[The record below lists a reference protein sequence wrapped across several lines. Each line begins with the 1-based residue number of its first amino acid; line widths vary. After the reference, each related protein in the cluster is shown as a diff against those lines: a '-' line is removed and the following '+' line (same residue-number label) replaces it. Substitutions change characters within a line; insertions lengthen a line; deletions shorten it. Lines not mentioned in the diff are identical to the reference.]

1 MTEADSN
8 RGGAPVGETTSY
20 GARLA
25 AARQRAGLTVTDIAA
40 RLRLHPNQVRA
51 IEQENLGALP
61 EMAYVRGFVR
71 SYARIVQLDADALL
85 ADLSARAEPVNGTV
99 VDGMKAD
106 SYSPVKAASQ
116 EQMSKRLVIG
126 IAVLMLI
133 VLGVIGWYA
142 NQQAEEAPG
151 PAADASVP
159 AEPAN
164 AAMTAVAASPSSAE
178 YPAASSAADDAAPP
192 AEAMTSEPLAADTV
206 APVVAPAEAADGAA
220 AAVLR
225 LTFSGPSWLQVVDG
239 KGKVVLS
246 GVQQAGAAHD
256 LQGPLPMAVVIGDAA
271 KATVEVRGDRFDLA
285 PVTRSNVARFNVK

>member
-1 MTEADSN
+1 MTEA
-8 RGGAPVGETTSY
+8 ETNPANSPASEPTSY

-71 SYARIVQLDADALL
+71 SYARIVQLDADSLL
-85 ADLSARAEPVNGTV
+85 ADLNARTKPADGSV

-106 SYSPVKAASQ
+106 SYSPVKAAAQ
-116 EQMSKRLVIG
+116 EQTSKRLVIG
-126 IAVLMLI
+126 IAVLVLI
-133 VLGVIGWYA
+133 VLGAIGWYA
-142 NQQAEEAPG
+142 NQQAREESLPA
-151 PAADASVP
+151 PAASAPPSG
-159 AEPAN
+159 AMAN
-164 AAMTAVAASPSSAE
+164 AALTTVAASPSSAE
-178 YPAASSAADDAAPP
+178 YPTATSAADDVAPSEETPTEPP
-192 AEAMTSEPLAADTV
+192 AADAG
-206 APVVAPAEAADGAA
+206 APVVAPPEAAP

-225 LTFSGPSWLQVVDG
+225 MTFSGPCWLQVVDG

-246 GVQQAGAAHD
+246 GIQQAGAAHD

-271 KATVEVRGDRFDLA
+271 KASVEVRGDRFDLA
-285 PVTRSNVARFNVK
+285 PVTRSNVARFNVQ

>member
-1 MTEADSN
+1 MTEAETN
-8 RGGAPVGETTSY
+8 RVGAPAEESMTY

-25 AARQRAGLTVTDIAA
+25 SARQRAGLTVTDIAA

-71 SYARIVQLDADALL
+71 SYARLVQLDADALL
-85 ADLSARAEPVNGTV
+85 ADLNARSKPADGSV

-106 SYSPVKAASQ
+106 SYSPVKAAAQ
-116 EQMSKRLVIG
+116 EQTSKRLVIG
-126 IAVLMLI
+126 IAVLLLI

-142 NQQAEEAPG
+142 NQQAQEPPA

-164 AAMTAVAASPSSAE
+164 AAVTTVASPSSAE
-178 YPAASSAADDAAPP
+178 YPTASSGADDAAPP
-192 AEAMTSEPLAADTV
+192 AEAMSPEPLAADAV
-206 APVVAPAEAADGAA
+206 APVVAPAEAAE

-285 PVTRSNVARFNVK
+285 PVTRSNVARFDVK

>member
-1 MTEADSN
+1 MT
-8 RGGAPVGETTSY
+8 Y

-25 AARQRAGLTVTDIAA
+25 SARQRAGLTVTDIAA

-71 SYARIVQLDADALL
+71 SYARLVQLDADALL
-85 ADLSARAEPVNGTV
+85 ADLSARAAPANGTV

-106 SYSPVKAASQ
+106 SYSPVKAAAQ
-116 EQMSKRLVIG
+116 EQTSKRLVIG
-126 IAVLMLI
+126 IAVLLLI

-142 NQQAEEAPG
+142 NQQAQEPAA
-151 PAADASVP
+151 PAADASVSS
-159 AEPAN
+159 EPAD
-164 AAMTAVAASPSSAE
+164 ATVTTVAASPSSAE
-178 YPAASSAADDAAPP
+178 YPTASSAAEGAAQP
-192 AEAMTSEPLAADTV
+192 AEVVPDESLAADGG
-206 APVVAPAEAADGAA
+206 APVVAPTEAPDRVAT
-220 AAVLR
+220 AVLR
-225 LTFSGPSWLQVVDG
+225 LTFSGPSWLQIVDG

-256 LQGPLPMAVVIGDAA
+256 LEGPLPMAVVIGDAA

-285 PVTRSNVARFNVK
+285 PVTRSNVARFDVK